1 MAGNVQDPLDTET
14 FLDGKPPGLDL
25 QNSMD
30 ALDASDRDEQIPMVS
45 MDDYPPISFE
55 TEIEK
60 KIMPLARKFIKKT
73 QKARKEERR
82 DAEGANVMEV

>member
-1 MAGNVQDPLDTET
+1 MTILRYPL
-14 FLDGKPPGLDL
+14 
-25 QNSMD
+25 
-30 ALDASDRDEQIPMVS
+30 
-45 MDDYPPISFE
+45 E

-60 KIMPLARKFIKKT
+60 KVMPLARKFIKKT